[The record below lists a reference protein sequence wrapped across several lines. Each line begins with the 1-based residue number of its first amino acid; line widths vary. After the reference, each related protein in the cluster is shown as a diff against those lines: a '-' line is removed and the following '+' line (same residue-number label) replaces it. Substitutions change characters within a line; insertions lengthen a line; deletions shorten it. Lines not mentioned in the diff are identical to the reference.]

1 MKKFFGKVKT
11 FLRTNRG
18 AVLAE
23 YSVLLFVIAVALIVG
38 LGAMRNAIHNVI
50 NNTTTQLGGTPQ

>member
-1 MKKFFGKVKT
+1 MQP
-11 FLRTNRG
+11 G

-23 YSVLLFVIAVALIVG
+23 YAVLLFVIAVALIIG
-38 LGAMRNAIHNVI
+38 LTAMRNAMHNVI

>member
-1 MKKFFGKVKT
+1 MKNLFKKVKT

-23 YSVLLFVIAVALIVG
+23 YAVLLFVIATALIIG
-38 LGAMRNAIHNVI
+38 LGAMRNAIHNVV
-50 NNTTTQLGGTPQ
+50 NNTTTQLGGTAQ

>member
-1 MKKFFGKVKT
+1 MKT
-11 FLRTNRG
+11 FLGKIKQFVQDSRG

-23 YSVLLFVIAVALIVG
+23 YSVLLFVIAVALIIG
-38 LGAMRNAIHNVI
+38 IGALTNAMHNVV

>member
-1 MKKFFGKVKT
+1 VKKFLGKVKN
-11 FLRTNRG
+11 FVRTSRG

-23 YSVLLFVIAVALIVG
+23 YAVLLFVIAVALIVG

-50 NNTTTQLGGTPQ
+50 NNTTTQLGGTAQ